1 MRINQFKIRFFSEPT
16 TVATPV
22 YVCVKKL
29 RNNIIRS
36 RKRSKSDVLTVH
48 ETYLSPYEENTSTVD
63 GMKFE
68 VDWSHIIDIVTQFL

>member
-1 MRINQFKIRFFSEPT
+1 MFVSKNYEIISSE
-16 TVATPV
+16 VG
-22 YVCVKKL
+22 
-29 RNNIIRS
+29 
-36 RKRSKSDVLTVH
+36 KRSKSDVLTVH